1 MQPHANLVSESLL
14 VNTTIDFLIS
24 IGGSASAV
32 AVVDYVMSIR
42 NANPPLARLLVSD
55 LVSRDARLVLNGD
68 HVMLVETDHDAI
80 ELSEAG
86 FVVFDLETT
95 GAKTPPCRVT
105 EIGAY
110 RVKKSEIV
118 EEFHSL
124 VNPETPIP
132 FFISLLTGI
141 TDEMVKE
148 APKFAEVG
156 DAFLKFIGDSV
167 LVAHNAGFDMRFLNH
182 EVGRLY
188 EDYTLGN
195 PSLCTV
201 QLSRKLL
208 PDIENH
214 KLKTLAEHYS
224 VALVNHHRA
233 NEDAHATARIFIHL
247 LGELERWGVR
257 DLGGARQLN
266 LKKNYVR
273 PGEVTTGEFAEP
285 QYQADAA

>member
-1 MQPHANLVSESLL
+1 MQPHPNLISESLL
-14 VNTTIDFLIS
+14 INTTIDFLIS
-24 IGGSASAV
+24 IGGSATAV
-32 AVVDYVMSIR
+32 SVIDYVMNIR
-42 NANPPLARLLVSD
+42 NADPPLARLLVSD
-55 LVSRDARLVLNGD
+55 LVNRDSRLIIDGD
-68 HVMLVETDHDAI
+68 NVSLVETDHDSI
-80 ELSEAG
+80 ELARAG

-110 RVKKSEIV
+110 RVKNGAIV

-124 VNPETPIP
+124 VNPEMPIP

-141 TDEMVKE
+141 TDEMVRS
-148 APKFAEVG
+148 APKFNELA
-156 DAFLKFIGDSV
+156 DAFLRFIGDSV

-188 EDYTLGN
+188 EDYRLGN

-214 KLKTLAEHYS
+214 KLKTLAEHFS

-233 NEDAHATARIFIHL
+233 NEDAYATARIFINL
-247 LGELERWGVR
+247 LDQLQTRGVR
-257 DLGGARQLN
+257 DLGEARTFN
-266 LKKNYVR
+266 SKKNYVR
-273 PGEVTTGEFAEP
+273 TGKVTAGEFAEP